1 MAVKVPLFHIVPY
14 SSNESVLSLLHV
26 YIYLFPYLF
35 NSWHWQFLNAFLPDV
50 TDVAKYK
57 PGGV

>member
-14 SSNESVLSLLHV
+14 SSNESVLSLLRV
-26 YIYLFPYLF
+26 YIYLFLYLF
-35 NSWHWQFLNAFLPDV
+35 NSWQFLDSFLPDV